1 MGLRTET
8 IAASARGLQY
18 HSVATHRV
26 KQWLTAKEDLDFYL
40 SLFHARGSNDARA
53 SLDDSL
59 DYMIDT
65 FLMWAVSSRYTGVGL
80 DSIEGATLTNDNLNE
95 INKFF
100 SIESADGSSR
110 SAGEGRSRSTRANNT
125 PNPVEMPFATCNTNK
140 TPKHRGK
147 ANIPAHQLRCDL
159 CVGFPYGQ
167 LVEFQQEKKT
177 ARGNASATPRLKE
190 IKRTCAYCGRGTD
203 YFCHGCSRYLCFS
216 APKKEDDTKHQK
228 YFSTKI
234 PVMDSNGNVLM
245 NGDGSFQYVE
255 RLTKWTCYNAAHQ
268 IGQRSILGKRRSEMI
283 NIARGIA
290 PGAGGEEDMEADEG
304 GITIQSAAASAS
316 TGVAAVS
323 GAAPRPAVPVTV
335 RKRPK
340 RTVKGT

>member
-1 MGLRTET
+1 
-8 IAASARGLQY
+8 
-18 HSVATHRV
+18 
-26 KQWLTAKEDLDFYL
+26 
-40 SLFHARGSNDARA
+40 
-53 SLDDSL
+53 
-59 DYMIDT
+59 
-65 FLMWAVSSRYTGVGL
+65 MWAVSSRYTGVGL
-80 DSIEGATLTNDNLNE
+80 DGIEGATLTNDDLNE

-100 SIESADGSSR
+100 PIESADGSSS
-110 SAGEGRSRSTRANNT
+110 SAREGRSRSTRANNT
-125 PNPVEMPFATCNTNK
+125 PNPVEMPFATCKTNK

-216 APKKEDDTKHQK
+216 APKKEDNTKHPK

-268 IGQRSILGKRRSEMI
+268 IGQRSMLGKRRSELI

-290 PGAGGEEDMEADEG
+290 PGAGGEEDMEVDEG

-316 TGVAAVS
+316 TVVAAVS

-340 RTVKGT
+340 RTVKGA